1 MARFKVF
8 IEYAGTKYSGW
19 QIQKNARTVQGELTR
34 VVARRHRT
42 ESVRDVR
49 IGPDRRRRARA
60 RTGRAPRHHH
70 RHPRAKRCGGGST
83 TRCRATSIFSSI
95 ELAQR
100 KFHARHDAVS
110 RSYLYQISR
119 RRTAFA
125 KNFVWWVRDDLDL
138 AKMRATAEQFSG
150 MKDFR
155 SFTDDSAEE
164 KSTVVGIERIEIAED
179 GDLVLVRVEGS
190 HFLWKM
196 VRRMV
201 GVMVDVGVGGTTVE
215 QAARF
220 LREDSGIPAKLTAPA
235 SGLFLER
242 VYYRGETRRPALRGC
257 VEREISTVNAMTERL
272 VTCPSCGTKNRLPPP
287 QPDAKRCAASARR
300 RYPRR
305 AGPIEVTDSDVLRQ
319 RSSAARRRCCST
331 CGPNGAA
338 RATCWRRRSISSR
351 PSWPAA

>member
-34 VVARRHRT
+34 VVGEVTGQNQFELYGSGRT
-42 ESVRDVR
+42 DAGVHALEQVAHLDIITS
-49 IGPDRRRRARA
+49 IPAETLRRRVNDAL
-60 RTGRAPRHHH
+60 PSDIHVL
-70 RHPRAKRCGGGST
+70 KV
-83 TRCRATSIFSSI
+83 

-119 RRTAFA
+119 RRSAFA
-125 KNFVWWVRDDLDL
+125 KNYVWWVRDDLDL
-138 AKMRATAEQFSG
+138 VKMRAAAEQFSG

-164 KSTVVGIERIEIAED
+164 KSTVIGIERIEIAED
-179 GDLVLVRVEGS
+179 GDLIVVRVEGS

-201 GVMVDVGVGGTTVE
+201 GVMVDVAIGGTTVD

-220 LREDSGIPAKLTAPA
+220 LREDSAIPAKLTAPA

-242 VYYRGETRRPALRGC
+242 VYYRGETRRPVLGAC
-257 VEREISTVNAMTERL
+257 VQVRF
-272 VTCPSCGTKNRLPPP
+272 
-287 QPDAKRCAASARR
+287 
-300 RYPRR
+300 PR
-305 AGPIEVTDSDVLRQ
+305 
-319 RSSAARRRCCST
+319 
-331 CGPNGAA
+331 
-338 RATCWRRRSISSR
+338 
-351 PSWPAA
+351 